1 VDNDDGSA
9 YYETY
14 SNFLVYSGNGM
25 KNDFGGETQ
34 LYLLIKPSCNRNKWR
49 LAQLVAIPVPEWRLL
64 KCYKCR
70 A

>member
-1 VDNDDGSA
+1 MDRGLQAVDNDDGSA

-34 LYLLIKPSCNRNKWR
+34 LYLLISPSC
-49 LAQLVAIPVPEWRLL
+49 
-64 KCYKCR
+64 
-70 A
+70 